1 MLYTFP
7 QSVGIAGGRP
17 SSSYYFIGSQADN
30 LIYLDSHRAQPA
42 IPLRFPPSAS
52 TDFHWRKAFNGSR
65 LDPAQEHYVSA
76 YNATELDTFHCDRV
90 RKMPLSGLD
99 PSMLLGFLCK
109 DEKDWIDFQE
119 RVDQLPHAIFSI
131 QDEPPKWLDDSSNDI
146 VFESV
151 PGALLDS
158 SMAVPGDP
166 EETENI
172 LGDDPLHSW
181 CVVRRVNS
189 QATKSQVS

>member
-17 SSSYYFIGSQADN
+17 SSSYYFIGSQGDN
-30 LIYLDSHRAQPA
+30 FIYLDSHRAQPA
-42 IPLRFPPSAS
+42 VPLRFPPSTGTTS
-52 TDFHWRKAFNGSR
+52 HWRKAFSGSR
-65 LDPAQEHYVSA
+65 LDPVQEHYVSA
-76 YNATELDTFHCDRV
+76 YSTAELDTFHCDRV
-90 RKMPLSGLD
+90 RKMPLSALD

-109 DEKDWIDFQE
+109 DEQDWSDFQE
-119 RVDQLPHAIFSI
+119 RVDRLPHAIFSI
-131 QDEPPKWLDDSSNDI
+131 QDEPPKWLDDSSNNI

-158 SMAVPGDP
+158 SMAVHGDP
-166 EETENI
+166 GATEHM

-181 CVVRRVNS
+181 YVVRRANS
-189 QATKSQVS
+189 QAAKS